1 MAWKSSQPRRRA
13 ALKSD
18 RLSFRTT
25 VRVGS
30 PNACGSGLAAFSKDW
45 VAMATPPSLVVAR
58 AECGKPGS
66 TNLPDGTCCDRCS
79 KYSAIEIHPSSRLG
93 ELCVCKGR
101 MVCCVASPLAP
112 PVFATAHIN
121 PLTPAQTGTKFK
133 VPRLDEVSGRNV
145 HPLSLD
151 VATV

>member
-1 MAWKSSQPRRRA
+1 MAWKSSQPRRSA

-30 PNACGSGLAAFSKDW
+30 PNACGSGLAAFSKYW

-58 AECGKPGS
+58 AKCGKPGS

-79 KYSAIEIHPSSRLG
+79 KYSAIEVAFAKG
-93 ELCVCKGR
+93 EWF
-101 MVCCVASPLAP
+101 VALRHHWRHQCSLP
-112 PVFATAHIN
+112 HI
-121 PLTPAQTGTKFK
+121 LIY
-133 VPRLDEVSGRNV
+133 
-145 HPLSLD
+145 
-151 VATV
+151 